1 MEPLVHGAAAAQA
14 GRVARAVAQA
24 AWELNRSRMCAEK
37 KVSSSVCSTHSL
49 VTGCSGCSMWP
60 CAHCLG
66 RQVV

>member
-37 KVSSSVCSTHSL
+37 KSFKFCVQHSL
-49 VTGCSGCSMWP
+49 PRDGLQWVFYVALCP
-60 CAHCLG
+60 LLG
-66 RQVV
+66 